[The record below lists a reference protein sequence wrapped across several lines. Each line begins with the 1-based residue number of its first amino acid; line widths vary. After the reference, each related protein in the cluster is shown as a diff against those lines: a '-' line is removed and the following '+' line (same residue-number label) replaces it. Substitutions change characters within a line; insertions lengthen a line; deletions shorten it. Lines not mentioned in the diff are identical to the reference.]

1 MSSATEEEEDENNN
15 NNSVGEAISS
25 PTMMSRRLQT
35 FGSPDL
41 AVTVGID
48 EIQYNYHAL
57 ILASQSLYVDTL
69 LSSPAARTEQE
80 RGRISFP
87 DITVETWEK
96 MMMYL
101 LRTNDV
107 PPSTSDLVE
116 IVPFYDKYQFI
127 DGLAYC
133 DKIIKRWL
141 VSEIIDGTI
150 FFRSLDGEDEKNMA
164 WLTRYIYD
172 LPDFFPKSRS
182 IAIKWGKEECL
193 SKLRWSDEDTVKTLL
208 PLIENDNDTT
218 KALVSTYLGRKFVG
232 MTMNEMRDLV
242 KQPDFPEQCIFR
254 NEQIRL
260 LDEQREQLRVK
271 DLRLRFGGEAVNG
284 DYECRDHYHYE
295 SQYCRSATHSCGAMR
310 YVWRKEK
317 NQSLVEDGDNP
328 SVNVKL
334 EALNFYGS
342 AWEVYSCTETDDNE
356 EIEGSK
362 KVLYRWESDIFS
374 SLVPPK
380 IGWEEIDDDGNCVK
394 SKIRLDYSY
403 GKRW

>member
-1 MSSATEEEEDENNN
+1 MSSAAEGEEEDESN
-15 NNSVGEAISS
+15 NNSSIGEVESS

-41 AVTVGID
+41 AVTVGIH
-48 EIQYNYHAL
+48 EHLYNYHAL

-101 LRTNDV
+101 LPNNNG

-133 DKIIKRWL
+133 DKIIKSWL
-141 VSEIIDGTI
+141 RTDQR
-150 FFRSLDGEDEKNMA
+150 FYLDQEDQKNLA

-172 LPDFFPKSRS
+172 LPDFFPKSRP
-182 IAIKWGKEECL
+182 IAIKWGKEC
-193 SKLRWSDEDTVKTLL
+193 SSRLRWSDEESIKTLL
-208 PLIENDNDTT
+208 PLIENDSETT
-218 KALVSTYLGRKFVG
+218 KLMASTYLGRKCVG

-242 KQPDFPEQCIFR
+242 KKPDFPEQCIFR
-254 NEQIRL
+254 NEQIKH
-260 LDEQREQLRVK
+260 LDEQRERLRVK
-271 DLRLRFGGEAVNG
+271 DLRLRFGGELVDG
-284 DYECRDHYHYE
+284 SYGCRDLYQQDPHVWLD
-295 SQYCRSATHSCGAMR
+295 THSFGAMR

-317 NQSLVEDGDNP
+317 NPYLVQDEDNP
-328 SVNVKL
+328 SVTVKVT
-334 EALNFYGS
+334 ALNFYGS
-342 AWEVYSCTETDDNE
+342 AWEVYSTEIDDNG

-362 KVLYRWESDIFS
+362 KVLYKWESDIFS

-380 IGWEEIDDDGNCVK
+380 IGWEEVDDDGNCVK
-394 SKIRLDYSY
+394 SKICLDYSY
-403 GKRW
+403 DSKRF